1 MAVASK
7 IVASAKSVDRDALEQ
22 ERRAR
27 VVQAPVGW
35 LLGPEL
41 LGQLKKILRRRSDP
55 RDWMPYYR
63 GCVHDECWGRDGR
76 LVRVIE
82 PPAPG
87 DVPVQPD
94 GTPVSHNR
102 AQSAERTIKV
112 DKPAM
117 KPAWKPV
124 LRTVAEPTAEPT
136 PPGSEPELE
145 PAEDVW
151 FDYLA
156 DMGDS
161 VDSMYAIA
169 YATMVSFDGDDARAT
184 WPEGD
189 TRKPLTVVAGDAAG
203 TLPRGQFL
211 FVGGDTAYHVAD
223 GPTLRARVERPFRW
237 AFTDAQAN
245 GHLAEHADLHD
256 HSHRIYGIPGNHD
269 WYDNVQGFAQ
279 VFRLGSSST
288 SRTESKDAPIQLP
301 EIERVQ
307 LASYVA
313 IQLPHGWQ
321 LWGLDIDGGLD
332 ARQLA
337 YFESLRPLP
346 AQLPERLI
354 LATPSPAIA
363 FGAVIPDD
371 KHRKALEDLKIPL
384 PAVPLAPGA
393 APTPRYR
400 LDLSGDVH
408 HYARYYPRDRIAT
421 YGSVVSGLGGAFHH
435 PSFTRASSTK
445 QRVEPV
451 REYPT
456 CPESRT
462 RIADNM
468 LTWMSA
474 WFGSWAR
481 VIPFVL
487 TMVCGFAATYSRG
500 GAWLLDRL
508 FSVLPGF
515 TPAPSPDG
523 SLQLMRSLCTLS
535 VFLLALGGGV
545 AAVLFARSVRRKQV
559 RSPGAAQ
566 SVLDVLRRPGWFKR
580 LFALRRSYWFAWLIA
595 IVLIAPFVLHPLW
608 GEKSETLRLDI
619 ATIVIVF
626 ALPLAGGF
634 VGWFY
639 AAKYLAGWRKPGLF
653 AVGLVHAAGD
663 VITAIVFARMF
674 TLNWLTAVA
683 GVGTFA
689 VAASMLHVARPLF
702 KRQSRW
708 SIALLI
714 ALALVVFTLAIA
726 LVVVAAGGET
736 VKAAPHHWYWD
747 TLRFLASALVAMPIG
762 TTWFVWYLA
771 VCGRLDAHNN
781 EVGGAARVT
790 SYRELIRF
798 HVHRG
803 GLTGYVI
810 AVETDSSQPAGDG
823 GDRMNALSRVLA
835 AIGLT
840 AYRERT
846 AANAGGTNLRFHLID
861 VFTIEAPATA
871 SHVHLS
877 RPSATELE
885 GSAVG

>member
-7 IVASAKSVDRDALEQ
+7 IVASAKSVDRDALEA

-76 LVRVIE
+76 LVRVVE
-82 PPAPG
+82 PPAPA
-87 DVPVQPD
+87 DVPVQAD
-94 GTPVSHNR
+94 GTRVSHNR
-102 AQSAERTIKV
+102 SQSAERTITV
-112 DKPAM
+112 DRPATKPAT
-117 KPAWKPV
+117 KPA
-124 LRTVAEPTAEPT
+124 LRAVGEHATDAPA
-136 PPGSEPELE
+136 PGAGPELE

-151 FDYLA
+151 FDYIA

-161 VDSMYAIA
+161 VDSMYAVA

-184 WPEGD
+184 WPEGEG
-189 TRKPLTVVAGDAAG
+189 RKALTVVDGPARGK
-203 TLPRGQFL
+203 LPRGQFL
-211 FVGGDTAYHVAD
+211 FVGGDSAYHVAD
-223 GPTLRARVERPFRW
+223 AATLRARVERPFRW

-288 SRTESKDAPIQLP
+288 SRTENKDAPIQLP
-301 EIERVQ
+301 ELERVQ

-354 LATPSPAIA
+354 LATPSPAVA
-363 FGAVIPDD
+363 FGALIPDD
-371 KHRKALEDLKIPL
+371 NHRKALEDLKIPL

-393 APTPRYR
+393 AATPRYR
-400 LDLSGDVH
+400 LDVSGDVH
-408 HYARYYPRDRIAT
+408 HYARYYPRDKIAT

-435 PSFTRASSTK
+435 PSFTRASSTD

-456 CPESRT
+456 CTESRT

-481 VIPFVL
+481 VIPFML
-487 TMVCGFAATYSRG
+487 TMLCGFAATYSRG

-508 FSVLPGF
+508 FTVLPGF

-535 VFLLALGGGV
+535 VFLLALGGGA
-545 AAVLFARSVRRKQV
+545 AAVLFARSVHRKQI
-559 RSPGAAQ
+559 RSPEARQ
-566 SVLDVLRRPGWFKR
+566 NVLDVLRRPDWFKR

-619 ATIVIVF
+619 ATMVVVF

-639 AAKYLAGWRKPGLF
+639 AAKYLARWRKPGLF

-674 TLNWLTAVA
+674 TLNKLTVLA
-683 GVGTFA
+683 GIGAFVI
-689 VAASMLHVARPLF
+689 AASMLHVARPLF
-702 KRQSRW
+702 KRRSRW

-726 LVVVAAGGET
+726 LVVVAAHGKT
-736 VKAAPHHWYWD
+736 VERSPHWYLD
-747 TLRFLASALVAMPIG
+747 TLLYLASALIAMPIG

-790 SYRELIRF
+790 GYRELIRF

-803 GLTGYVI
+803 GVTGYVI
-810 AVETDSSQPAGDG
+810 AVETAGAQAAGDS
-823 GDRMNALSRVLA
+823 DRMNLLSKMLA
-835 AIGLT
+835 AIGLK
-840 AYRERT
+840 AYREPT
-846 AANAGGTNLRFHLID
+846 AANAGGTNLRFQLID
-861 VFTIEAPATA
+861 VFTIEAPAAA
-871 SHVHLS
+871 SHVHRS
-877 RPSATELE
+877 RPAATELDSS
-885 GSAVG
+885 GVA